1 MSKADKIFID
11 MKYEI
16 LVETNQKIQYE
27 YTGLYFDREIIF
39 DLTDKSVLCEL
50 STGESMSV
58 TMEELQA
65 INLKCRELGWI
76 GGEDE

>member
-1 MSKADKIFID
+1 MSKADEILID

-16 LVETNQKIQYE
+16 IVETNQKIQYE

-50 STGESMSV
+50 STGESMSM
-58 TMEELQA
+58 TMQELQV
-65 INLKCRELGWI
+65 INLKCRELRL
-76 GGEDE
+76 DRRKR

>member
-1 MSKADKIFID
+1 MSKADEMLVD
-11 MKYEI
+11 LKYEI
-16 LVETNQKIQYE
+16 IVETNQKIQYE

-58 TMEELQA
+58 TMQELQA

-76 GGEDE
+76 GGEDD

>member
-1 MSKADKIFID
+1 MSKADKMLID

-58 TMEELQA
+58 TMQELKA
-65 INLKCRELGWI
+65 INEKVKELRL
-76 GGEDE
+76 DRRRR